1 MCCCR
6 HPWPLPSL
14 QGPFPAGRVSVPA
27 GRGAGRRFPVHHQG
41 ASALSSSGSHLSGRL
56 RNLENLTLPFVM
68 SLALPEKEKLSD
80 LFLFTSDWHLTG
92 CLPGQQAATALLWEY
107 CECLHW
113 NRARG
118 HRHLSRAPME
128 AASLGFL
135 GGERP
140 YSVGSEHPLE
150 GKSTGFMLASSCC
163 LRIQFKF
170 MHFYKVVRA

>member
-1 MCCCR
+1 MRRCR

-14 QGPFPAGRVSVPA
+14 QGPFPAGRVSVAA
-27 GRGAGRRFPVHHQG
+27 GREASRRFPVCHQG
-41 ASALSSSGSHLSGRL
+41 TSTLSSGGSHLSSRL
-56 RNLENLTLPFVM
+56 RGLGNLTLPFVM

-118 HRHLSRAPME
+118 HRHLSRAPLE
-128 AASLGFL
+128 AVSLGFL
-135 GGERP
+135 GVSDP
-140 YSVGSEHPLE
+140 
-150 GKSTGFMLASSCC
+150 
-163 LRIQFKF
+163 IQCR
-170 MHFYKVVRA
+170 VRAPSRGKVFRVYAGQQLLSLNSV